1 MEMDISYVF
10 TTRVYYIVLISIS
23 LTMPPKN
30 SKAAAAMER
39 KAVAASEKD
48 RRRTE
53 EEERAEAA
61 TWAVGSNA
69 KLEARTRDEDEKAM
83 ARAARKAEIER
94 QLEEESGGVVGAKKT
109 KKKGKDDFDKL
120 NEALAAVPKT
130 KAQRE
135 AEAANKRKEEAL
147 RLEAERRERK
157 LEEERAQEE
166 VRRRA
171 AARGIV
177 VDHSESLLVE
187 NPNRRVEDEDEAFE
201 TATGLENAIDAL
213 AVGGGSEDLHP
224 ERRQK
229 ALYNA
234 FFERTLPEMKESL
247 PGLKLSQYK
256 ERIFE
261 MWKTSPE
268 NPAFKPR

>member
-1 MEMDISYVF
+1 ME
-10 TTRVYYIVLISIS
+10 R
-23 LTMPPKN
+23 
-30 SKAAAAMER
+30 KAAAAG
-39 KAVAASEKD
+39 EKD
-48 RRRTE
+48 RRRME

-69 KLEARTRDEDEKAM
+69 KLEARMREEDEKAM
-83 ARAARKAEIER
+83 ARAAKKAEIER
-94 QLEEESGGVVGAKKT
+94 QLEEESQGVVAARKT

-147 RLEAERRERK
+147 RLEAERRERR

-166 VRRRA
+166 VRKRA

-177 VDHSESLLVE
+177 VDHSESLLLE
-187 NPNRRVEDEDEAFE
+187 ANPNHRHLEDSEDAFE
-201 TATGLENAIDAL
+201 SATGLENAIDAL
-213 AVGGGSEDLHP
+213 AVGGAGAEDQHP
-224 ERRQK
+224 EKRLK

-234 FFERTLPEMKESL
+234 FFERNLPEMKESH

-268 NPAFKPR
+268 NPTFKPR